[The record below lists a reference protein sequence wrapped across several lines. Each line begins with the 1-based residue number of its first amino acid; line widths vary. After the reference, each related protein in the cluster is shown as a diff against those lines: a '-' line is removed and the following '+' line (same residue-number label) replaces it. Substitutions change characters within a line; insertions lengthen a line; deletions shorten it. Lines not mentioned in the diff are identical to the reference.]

1 MMTLVF
7 FGATGHL
14 FTRKIFPALASF
26 PSGDLEN
33 LSILAIGRRFT
44 TQSEYINFLS
54 TLHPNAGAILKQ
66 IEYLQA
72 DAREEDFLSKLT
84 PHLNTQEVL
93 FYLATLPSVYPDILK
108 QIHRWR
114 VNTPTGSIR
123 IALEKPFGQDATSF
137 VELEKNLQNT
147 FPEEEI
153 FYVDHYLG
161 KSTVLSLI
169 VLKAENLFMEKLL
182 SREYLQEVRIAV
194 CETEGVEEREAF
206 YEETG
211 AIRDIFQ
218 NHILQLLT
226 LFAIDIPPLC
236 EEDKRECQRFQQ
248 KVAEEKVRLLEMVR
262 LPEAQKIFLGQY
274 EGYRQEVNNS
284 HSHTETLVSTTL
296 FIDSPRWRNVPFRIL
311 TGKKMAEKRSFIEAV
326 FHSVVPS
333 PNRLSIEIQ
342 PEERI
347 DLFINVKTPSM
358 DFASTMAKLNF
369 SYFGTFGAKSPE
381 AYQKILYDF
390 IHRDRTLFPNSR
402 FIRQSWKITDELR
415 QKIEQHKIIP
425 TPYPPHTLRAEDFFI
440 LNQSE
445 RNPG

>member
-1 MMTLVF
+1 MTTLVF

-14 FTRKIFPALASF
+14 FTKKIFPALASF
-26 PSGDLEN
+26 SSEDFEN

-44 TQSEYINFLS
+44 TPDEYANFLS
-54 TLHPNAGAILKQ
+54 GLHPNAGEILKRIQ
-66 IEYLQA
+66 YLKA
-72 DAREEDFLSKLT
+72 DAKEEDLVPKLT
-84 PHLNTQEVL
+84 AHLSTQEVL
-93 FYLATLPSVYPDILK
+93 FYLATLPSIYPDILK

-114 VNTPTGSIR
+114 TQNPAVSTR
-123 IALEKPFGQDATSF
+123 IALEKPFGQDETGF
-137 VELEKNLQNT
+137 TVLEKELRKT
-147 FPEEEI
+147 FAEEDI

-161 KSTVLSLI
+161 KSTVLGLI
-169 VLKAENLFMEKLL
+169 ILKAENLFMEKLL
-182 SREYLQEVRIAV
+182 SREHLQEVRIAV
-194 CETEGVEEREAF
+194 CETEGVEEREKF

-262 LPEAQKIFLGQY
+262 LPEAQDIFLGQY
-274 EGYRQEVNNS
+274 EGYRQEAHNP
-284 HSHTETLVSTTL
+284 HSHTETLLSIPL
-296 FIDSPRWRNVPFRIL
+296 FIDSPRWHSVPFRIL
-311 TGKKMAEKRSFIEAV
+311 TGKKMAERRSFIEAI
-326 FHSVVPS
+326 FHSVMPS

-358 DFASTMAKLNF
+358 DLSSTMAKLNF
-369 SYFGTFGAKSPE
+369 NYFGTFGAKSPE

-390 IHRDRTLFPNSR
+390 IRHDRTLFPNSQ

-415 QKIEQHKIIP
+415 QKIEQYNRIP
-425 TPYPPHTLRAEDFFI
+425 IPYPPHVLRAEDFFI
-440 LNQSE
+440 RHRFG
-445 RNPG
+445 RNPQ